1 MIPTYDTKFSKRL
14 ETAAAAKALLVTKLR
29 PKAAVTDPLFA
40 QRDAMRA
47 EQLNAVRATR
57 LQTRADAK
65 QAIADAQDAAVQAQA
80 AVDAD
85 ALAAKRGARKEG
97 KVLSAAEAKAKRD
110 AKYAARQA
118 RR

>member
-29 PKAAVTDPLFA
+29 PKAAVIDPLFA

-47 EQLNAVRATR
+47 EQLSAVRATR